1 MAEITMDGRRVSY
14 LEYGS
19 GTPIVLLHAG
29 AGSGKQ
35 WAKIAALLEPRFRII
50 APDLFGFGNTEG
62 FVGETELTHDHQAML
77 VAGVIRHLC
86 REPVHLVGHSYGGAT
101 AVRTIIGRGDL
112 VRTCVLIEPVLMPLL
127 NRQGDERYFDEYRAM
142 ATSFLENAAAGRID
156 DAWEVFLDYR
166 NAPGTWN
173 ALAETAKQRFRA
185 GTQATVIGFRS
196 NLNNQ
201 TSIEEIERFA
211 LPTLV
216 LRGENTTVPDRRVA
230 EILRD
235 HIPLCRYEIIPGA
248 EHMSPLTHPAFI
260 AEAVERHIHGAR

>member
-1 MAEITMDGRRVSY
+1 
-14 LEYGS
+14 
-19 GTPIVLLHAG
+19 
-29 AGSGKQ
+29 
-35 WAKIAALLEPRFRII
+35 
-50 APDLFGFGNTEG
+50 
-62 FVGETELTHDHQAML
+62 
-77 VAGVIRHLC
+77 
-86 REPVHLVGHSYGGAT
+86 
-101 AVRTIIGRGDL
+101 
-112 VRTCVLIEPVLMPLL
+112 
-127 NRQGDERYFDEYRAM
+127 M

-166 NAPGTWN
+166 NGPGTWN
-173 ALAETAKQRFRA
+173 ALAETAKQRFRS

-201 TSIEEIERFA
+201 TSIDEIESFA

-235 HIPLCRYEIIPGA
+235 HIPLCRYEIIPEA